1 MKPCPHRQKDLALL
15 AAGVLDASASR
26 PLRQHLDEC
35 SACRQ
40 YWEELSLLC
49 RSHVSA
55 TDRLPP
61 PSAPEAFHQRLV
73 ERLKAPETARMRHAP
88 RPLFAW
94 LTCFPRK
101 LAFAGLALAL
111 LVIAGLELRIKHPS
125 QNPLPA
131 IAKPKIMGTVDAP
144 PSFLSYQ
151 LAANKSGAALDALLA
166 RNAAISPGPGLT
178 VTASTRAVEGLTD

>member
-15 AAGVLDASASR
+15 AAGVLDASSSR
-26 PLRQHLDEC
+26 SLRQHLNEC

-40 YWEELSLLC
+40 YGEELSLLC
-49 RSHVSA
+49 RDHVSVV
-55 TDRLPP
+55 DRLPLS
-61 PSAPEAFHQRLV
+61 SAPEAFHQRLV
-73 ERLKAPETARMRHAP
+73 ERLKALGTAPLRHAP
-88 RPLFAW
+88 RPLSAW
-94 LTCFPRK
+94 LFCFPRK
-101 LAFAGLALAL
+101 LAFGGFALAL
-111 LVIAGLELRIKHPS
+111 LVIAGLELRIKDAS
-125 QNPLPA
+125 QNPRLA